1 MAGDD
6 ELERQVRK
14 LVIQQAETRRLALRL
29 DDDVKEIHQELRAL
43 RKDHNARFDAIDRRL
58 EAHDGR
64 FDAIG
69 QTLQAH
75 DARFDAIDQTL
86 QAHDGRFDSTDAVLR
101 SLHQMVGEVL
111 QRLPDEPRG

>member
-14 LVIQQAETRRLALRL
+14 LVVQQAETRWLALRL

-58 EAHDGR
+58 EAHD
-64 FDAIG
+64 
-69 QTLQAH
+69 
-75 DARFDAIDQTL
+75 ARFDTIDQTL
-86 QAHDGRFDSTDAVLR
+86 QAHYGRFDSTDAVLR

-111 QRLPDEPRG
+111 QRLPDEARG